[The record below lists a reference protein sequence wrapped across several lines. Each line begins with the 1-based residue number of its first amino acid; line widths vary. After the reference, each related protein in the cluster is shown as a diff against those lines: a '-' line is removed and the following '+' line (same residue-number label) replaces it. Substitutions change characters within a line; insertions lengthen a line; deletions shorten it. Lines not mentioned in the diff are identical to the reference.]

1 MIAINALLVT
11 NKKYNH
17 SEFPKSPNQTPNM
30 KSLTLK
36 FLSIVLLS
44 SFLFSCSKEDDG
56 IFFNE
61 NNELINSEVS
71 YSEIENKILILV
83 NEHRETLD
91 LTPLSILNIISSVAN
106 SHTDYMIETGKISH
120 DNFSKRAD
128 VLMKNA
134 DAKSVGENVAYG
146 YNSAEGVVKGWLNS
160 DTHRK
165 VIENAN
171 YTHFGI
177 STESNSDGRNYF
189 TQIFIK
195 K

>member
-1 MIAINALLVT
+1 
-11 NKKYNH
+11 
-17 SEFPKSPNQTPNM
+17 M
-30 KSLTLK
+30 KSLALK
-36 FLSIVLLS
+36 LLSVVLLS
-44 SFLFSCSKEDDG
+44 SILFSCSKEDDG

-61 NNELINSEVS
+61 NSELTTSEVS
-71 YSEIENKILILV
+71 YSEIENKILTLV
-83 NEHRETLD
+83 NEHRKTLG
-91 LTPLSILNIISSVAN
+91 LTSLSTLNIISSVAD

-120 DNFSKRAD
+120 DNFNQRAEI
-128 VLMKNA
+128 LMNNT

-146 YNSAEGVVKGWLNS
+146 YNSAEGVLKGWLNS
-160 DTHRK
+160 DSHRK
-165 VIENAN
+165 VIESAN